1 MTYLSN
7 DSDLFEYDPEEDI
20 STPDLEEI
28 KDNTTKKKTNVDDFL
43 SQHKDLLGVLQTSSE
58 QLLDENKI
66 RLATGLHAAT
76 SRFFA
81 KIGPPTF
88 DKSVSVVLD
97 KLSNGDFSLINT
109 YYRTEALIIQR
120 LLFISL
126 MNTILGLDSDE
137 KSEDSFSVK
146 NLLEALEFEN
156 VDDHIK
162 IFYQTSLSICQHTL
176 VHDRIVYQH
185 LGDRL
190 NMPVNPD
197 LIDPH
202 YSIDITKLNNPVV
215 NDYAEN
221 AYASIMTSIAQDG
234 VLEKLKDTFGIQ
246 IGYYSNEK

>member
-7 DSDLFEYDPEEDI
+7 DTDLFEYDPEEDI

-28 KDNTTKKKTNVDDFL
+28 KDNTSKQKSTVDDFL
-43 SQHKDLLGVLQTSSE
+43 SQHKDLLGILQTSSE
-58 QLLDENKI
+58 KLLDENKI
-66 RLATGLHAAT
+66 RLATGLHGAT

-81 KIGPPTF
+81 KIGSPTF

-146 NLLEALEFEN
+146 NLLEALKFEN

-162 IFYQTSLSICQHTL
+162 IFYQTSLNICQHTL
-176 VHDRIVYQH
+176 VLDRIVYQH
-185 LGDRL
+185 LGNRL
-190 NMPVNPD
+190 SIAINPD
-197 LIDPH
+197 LIDPY
-202 YSIDITKLNNPVV
+202 YSIDIANLNNPVI
-215 NDYAEN
+215 NDYADN
-221 AYASIMTSIAQDG
+221 AYVSIIANIAQEG
-234 VLEKLKDTFGIQ
+234 VLEKLKDTFGTQ
-246 IGYYSNEK
+246 IGFYSNGK